1 MAQWIDID
9 TLHTFFSFFHFGLTT
24 ISIIWWWWWR
34 RWWWWCWTVLMVV
47 LLLILLLLLHRI
59 HKTTNNPRNKQA
71 NFDCLSNSQR
81 CSFDRCVRAYHNPR
95 AMWNSPPHLSLFPN
109 ISFGL
114 MIDEN
119 LDCAVVHRHLTSR
132 SEWDNRLEHNRHNW
146 VLSAELCAISL
157 EMCLFILV
165 LFCFLSFLLSPFVYL
180 STLWHWLILKG
191 VTEMVRPMLDQS
203 STQKKS
209 FYIRQNI

>member
-1 MAQWIDID
+1 MIVCPIRRGAVLIGACAPI
-9 TLHTFFSFFHFGLTT
+9 TT
-24 ISIIWWWWWR
+24 PVPCEIP
-34 RWWWWCWTVLMVV
+34 L
-47 LLLILLLLLHRI
+47 
-59 HKTTNNPRNKQA
+59 
-71 NFDCLSNSQR
+71 
-81 CSFDRCVRAYHNPR
+81 
-95 AMWNSPPHLSLFPN
+95 PHLSLFPN

-165 LFCFLSFLLSPFVYL
+165 LFCFLSVLVSPFVYL

-191 VTEMVRPMLDQS
+191 VTEMARPMLDQS
-203 STQKKS
+203 STQKKLLHS
-209 FYIRQNI
+209 TEYINKKKNTYTEKE